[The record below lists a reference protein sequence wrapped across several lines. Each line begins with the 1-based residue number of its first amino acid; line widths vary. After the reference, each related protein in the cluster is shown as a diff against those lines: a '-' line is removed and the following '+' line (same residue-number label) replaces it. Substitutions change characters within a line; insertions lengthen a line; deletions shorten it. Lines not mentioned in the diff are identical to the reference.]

1 MFGCAFSRRPP
12 RSFWPPAIKL
22 LLEQRAHDGDRL
34 AQLLPG
40 EFLAQAT
47 TTLRPAAPPFLTGTR
62 SNTGQPASQPA
73 SQPADRP
80 TGRAQRGRSAPA
92 RLT

>member
-73 SQPADRP
+73 SRPADRP
-80 TGRAQRGRSAPA
+80 VERSAAVQRPPG
-92 RLT
+92 